1 MGFPVGS
8 VSKESACNTGD
19 PGSVSGLGRSPGERN
34 GNPLQYS
41 RLEKSHGQ
49 RSLASYSSVDHK
61 ESDTTEGLSTHTCT
75 HCNLV
80 KTVIS
85 QQVQYEIHDKVIG
98 QLDARL
104 LY

>member
-1 MGFPVGS
+1 MKHLP
-8 VSKESACNTGD
+8 AMQYPCLD
-19 PGSVSGLGRSPGERN
+19 
-34 GNPLQYS
+34 NP
-41 RLEKSHGQ
+41 HGQ
-49 RSLASYSSVDHK
+49 KTLTGYCPWSRK